1 MIDENKLCECCG
13 KAWSV
18 GCRYHRTKV
27 VEEVLGVCLS
37 CLYRSEKSF
46 AHTLR
51 ITRKRGPNHKVKK
64 QPPDLTAGEFNR
76 SE

>member
-13 KAWSV
+13 KARSV

-51 ITRKRGPNHKVKK
+51 IARKRGPNKN
-64 QPPDLTAGEFNR
+64 LSIN
-76 SE
+76 